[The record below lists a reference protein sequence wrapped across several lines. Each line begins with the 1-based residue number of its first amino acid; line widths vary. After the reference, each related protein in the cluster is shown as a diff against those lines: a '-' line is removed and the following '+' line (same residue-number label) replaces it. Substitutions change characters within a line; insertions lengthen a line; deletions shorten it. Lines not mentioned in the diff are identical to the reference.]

1 MENVIKQSVG
11 IDCSKDELVCFLSM
25 LQQDLTIKNVS
36 QQTFKNDQKGFKN
49 LLKWSEKIFF

>member
-11 IDCSKDELVCFLSM
+11 IDCSKDELVCCLSM

-36 QQTFKNDQKGFKN
+36 QQTFRMIKKD
-49 LLKWSEKIFF
+49 LKVF